1 MGFILDMQDLDTPEA
16 PANVM
21 AGGGSGGGGGG
32 GSTTASNASLLLP
45 CSHSTV
51 SLVLCCSPARR
62 GLGSRPAAGPSLHD
76 GP

>member
-1 MGFILDMQDLDTPEA
+1 MGFILDMQDLETPEA

-21 AGGGSGGGGGG
+21 AGGGSGGGGG

-51 SLVLCCSPARR
+51 SLLVC
-62 GLGSRPAAGPSLHD
+62 
-76 GP
+76 